1 MCRWV
6 TDQVNKKMPPP
17 HSTYR
22 DIIFFTMPLAALPPT
37 RPHLAFWNISYRASI
52 VQINTV
58 NIMVHNHGMTD
69 SNSDQC
75 NFEPV
80 DIIVYS
86 MNTHVKISVCMVELI
101 RTISEIHICSVR
113 NKAFLV
119 VQDNRNPS
127 WTINSYQGVVRVD
140 NQLLESFFFKL
151 YQIKDIQCRWLSG
164 LTMICLQCQVLFY
177 QACDHAPFQWA

>member
-1 MCRWV
+1 MCSWV
-6 TDQVNKKMPPP
+6 TDQVKKKMPPP

-37 RPHLAFWNISYRASI
+37 RPHLAIWNISYRASI

-86 MNTHVKISVCMVELI
+86 MNTHVKSLSLYG
-101 RTISEIHICSVR
+101 RTYP
-113 NKAFLV
+113 N
-119 VQDNRNPS
+119 
-127 WTINSYQGVVRVD
+127 Y
-140 NQLLESFFFKL
+140 
-151 YQIKDIQCRWLSG
+151 
-164 LTMICLQCQVLFY
+164 
-177 QACDHAPFQWA
+177 